1 MLINPT
7 CPISPVCR
15 NFRIRRHNRSCPMHR
30 RNRNSPI
37 CRCSRSFRPILFNP
51 RSLPILEKRHSLF
64 PALIALE
71 RMQGDRQTWCA
82 NKIVC
87 TPYRLRRVCKPACA
101 PDARPCER
109 SQWMTWCAN
118 TSGLHTLRDLK
129 QHASSELKLGQAV
142 SLHALAIGSWRMR
155 LPLAANTAL
164 PSAGATPAVPGSP
177 IPPGASPLSIRC
189 TSIKGASLI
198 RRTR

>member
-71 RMQGDRQTWCA
+71 RLQGDRQ
-82 NKIVC
+82 
-87 TPYRLRRVCKPACA
+87 
-101 PDARPCER
+101 
-109 SQWMTWCAN
+109 TWCAN

-177 IPPGASPLSIRC
+177 MPPGASPLSIRC
-189 TSIKGASLI
+189 TSITGASLMRI
-198 RRTR
+198 TR